1 MLGCLHGAASAHLG
15 GFLGRLATSVKI
27 QPRRPLHRPRC
38 IRRARWKLTRYVK
51 IQPVLPAKGRV
62 GVLKTNA
69 KKPS

>member
-1 MLGCLHGAASAHLG
+1 MAGQFSDYAHL
-15 GFLGRLATSVKI
+15 LLEDEV
-27 QPRRPLHRPRC
+27 
-38 IRRARWKLTRYVK
+38 TRYVK